1 MISAVRT
8 TGRWSI
14 LKRFR
19 RDRNGTTAVEFGLVA
34 MPFFAIL
41 GMIIETGLAFFTG
54 QVLEAA
60 TTSAGRIVMTGQVQL
75 TPGPP
80 AIRIARFRNE
90 FCNRFNW
97 YIDCNSV
104 QFDVRSFPMGAPINM
119 ALPIVNGALDPN
131 QVPQFNFGNPGQI
144 VLIRIYYEMPIYLN
158 ILGVGTG
165 VLSGNKRLLTG
176 AVAFMNEPY

>member
-80 AIRIARFRNE
+80 AIRIARANTE
-90 FCNRFNW
+90 NIQVDGHLV
-97 YIDCNSV
+97 IDADQDDLAGISEIEL
-104 QFDVRSFPMGAPINM
+104 RH
-119 ALPIVNGALDPN
+119 
-131 QVPQFNFGNPGQI
+131 
-144 VLIRIYYEMPIYLN
+144 LIRVQCTIDD
-158 ILGVGTG
+158 
-165 VLSGNKRLLTG
+165 R
-176 AVAFMNEPY
+176 